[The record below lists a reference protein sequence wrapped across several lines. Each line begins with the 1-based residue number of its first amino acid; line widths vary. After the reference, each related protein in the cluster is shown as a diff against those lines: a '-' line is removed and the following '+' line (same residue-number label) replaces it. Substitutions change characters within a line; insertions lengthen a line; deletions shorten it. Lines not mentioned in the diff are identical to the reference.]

1 MKVTLCEYPKLRT
14 EKVMRQWTSFSAG
27 SAMWVLTVSTRSGQT
42 AKGSSTFKCHSLIS
56 QAVSA
61 RACAHM
67 EHVFGT

>member
-14 EKVMRQWTSFSAG
+14 EKVMRQWTSFSDG
-27 SAMWVLTVSTRSGQT
+27 SAMWVLTVSARSGQT